1 MSTVRIGV
9 GILAV
14 ALLGGC
20 PKNVPQSSKTGKDGK
35 SSGAKVVKIEE
46 NEGSAKG
53 IVTYPGG
60 DRVDWKVFE
69 ITQKGDV
76 EVSLKWKPPREGLDL
91 SMNLLDEGMTVLQK
105 VKPAKG
111 SGKIRKKIDAKNLE
125 PGKYY
130 VQIYASER
138 GDAGAYT
145 LSVTWNEPE
154 EVEGGAQVDA
164 IPLPPRL
171 AAIPAPPPPVDPNKP
186 PDVPI
191 VPPVDPNKPPEDTKP
206 KVKPVK
212 AKILEVSTSDRD
224 VLVIL
229 DVGKA
234 AGVDSK
240 WEGKI
245 YKGTGTGMLT
255 KSPVDLVIIKVGE
268 DESTARIMRL
278 SVTEL
283 GDNKRVVL
291 TPPAAT
297 E

>member
-1 MSTVRIGV
+1 MRTVRIGV
-9 GILAV
+9 GLLAMV
-14 ALLGGC
+14 LLGGC

-35 SSGAKVVKIEE
+35 SSGARVVKIEE

-60 DRVDWKVFE
+60 DRVDWKFFE

-76 EVSLKWKPPREGLDL
+76 EVSLKWKPPRDGLDL
-91 SMNLLDEGMTVLQK
+91 SMNLLDESMTVIEK
-105 VKPAKG
+105 AKPAKG
-111 SGKIRKKIDAKNLE
+111 SGKVRKKIEAKNLQ

-145 LSVTWNEPE
+145 LAVAWHEPE
-154 EVEGGAQVDA
+154 EVPEVAAADE

-171 AAIPAPPPPVDPNKP
+171 PAVPPPVVADTATP
-186 PDVPI
+186 PPVTPVP
-191 VPPVDPNKPPEDTKP
+191 PPVDPNKPPEDTKP

-212 AKILEVSTSDRD
+212 GKILEVSTSGND

-229 DVGKA
+229 DVGKQH
-234 AGVDSK
+234 GVDAK
-240 WEGKI
+240 WQGKI
-245 YKGTGTGMLT
+245 YKGASGTTMLT
-255 KSPVDLVIIKVGE
+255 KSPHDLVIIKVRE
-268 DESTARIMRL
+268 DESEARIMRL

-283 GDNKRVVL
+283 GDNKRIIL
-291 TPPAAT
+291 TPPP
-297 E
+297 EE